1 MDKNNI
7 NIDDLFR
14 QRLGNAEEEQRPGA
28 WLNMKALLDEQMPV
42 QKTAAVNW
50 RRMFGYVAGLALLA
64 AISVGSYEAINHF
77 SSADEAI
84 ADNTNG
90 SVNSNRG
97 VAGTALNT
105 LPDTRKES
113 VEEPEASNSPV
124 ASSTTEST
132 TEVTK
137 AGVSTTNSSSSTAA
151 SNSAPSTVNSGN
163 SINNT
168 KPTVAKNSKVVN
180 NVANNTATS
189 SATNNNNAADAV
201 DTKSLSSKLT
211 VAASSNRSTSTAQQ
225 QAAMKNVSSSSSNN
239 KAQENVSAQLSASSA
254 KNTNSTQVSTVKAKA
269 QQSQPALATGSAEKL
284 ATSTQKPEFEVEQVP
299 VTKIVRNESYDKDG
313 SLKMDTIFNGEDI
326 IEVRR
331 PKQEKESLVL
341 ANNKNAS
348 SRLTS
353 NMEPNAATTS
363 KAGVDEEVEMIPL
376 SSKLVKRKK
385 QKNFSSTRFEEMVK
399 NAKYRL
405 SNVRFYPG
413 IVIGANAAFNGN
425 FGMQGGLAMNMT
437 ITDRWSILTEAK
449 YIYNFNGKTNF
460 SDNYINNFEDK
471 YVGGQKI
478 TTYDSVEYLYNFNS
492 YSRVELPIAVN
503 YSFQRFDVFG
513 GANLAYNFKI
523 NNVADV
529 EYKHEGL
536 TTSTNTNT
544 NIYANQSS
552 KSVLLSD
559 FKPSFNVGY
568 VLGIGY
574 HVTPGSRVDLRIS
587 QPVWNNANTLGAK
600 EIQKRLYNVP
610 TVQFNYIYRF
620 SSNKPYKKAR

>member
-77 SSADEAI
+77 NSADEAI

-113 VEEPEASNSPV
+113 VEEPEVSNSPV

-132 TEVTK
+132 TEVAK
-137 AGVSTTNSSSSTAA
+137 AGVSTTNSSSTAT
-151 SNSAPSTVNSGN
+151 SNYAPSTVNSGN
-163 SINNT
+163 SINNNT

-180 NVANNTATS
+180 NVANNSATS
-189 SATNNNNAADAV
+189 SATNNNNAADVV

-211 VAASSNRSTSTAQQ
+211 VAASSNRGATTAQQ
-225 QAAMKNVSSSSSNN
+225 QAAMKNVGSSSSNN
-239 KAQENVSAQLSASSA
+239 KAQENVSTQLSSSST
-254 KNTNSTQVSTVKAKA
+254 KNTNSTQAATVKAKA
-269 QQSQPALATGSAEKL
+269 QQSQPALVTGSAEKL

-299 VTKIVRNESYDKDG
+299 VTKIVRNESYDKNG
-313 SLKMDTIFNGEDI
+313 SLKMDTIFNGEEV
-326 IEVRR
+326 IEVRK
-331 PKQEKESLVL
+331 PKQEKEQLL
-341 ANNKNAS
+341 ASNKEMS
-348 SRLTS
+348 SSVTKDI
-353 NMEPNAATTS
+353 EPNSAAAS
-363 KAGVDEEVEMIPL
+363 NVKADEEVEMVPL
-376 SSKLVKRKK
+376 KSKRVERKK

-405 SNVRFYPG
+405 DNVRFYPG
-413 IVIGANAAFNGN
+413 VVIGANAAFNGN

-471 YVGGQKI
+471 YVGGQKV
-478 TTYDSVEYLYNFNS
+478 TTYDSVEYLYNFSS

-544 NIYANQSS
+544 NVYAKQSD
-552 KSVLLSD
+552 KSILLSD

-568 VLGIGY
+568 VLGVGY
-574 HVTPGSRVDLRIS
+574 HVTPASRIDLRIS
-587 QPVWNNANTLGAK
+587 QPVWNNANTPGAK
-600 EIQKRLYNVP
+600 EIQKSLYNVP

>member
-77 SSADEAI
+77 NSADEAI

-113 VEEPEASNSPV
+113 VEEPEASSSPV

-132 TEVTK
+132 SDASK
-137 AGVSTTNSSSSTAA
+137 AVGASNNSSAGTA
-151 SNSAPSTVNSGN
+151 SNAAPSTVSSGN

-168 KPTVAKNSKVVN
+168 KPTLAKNSKVVN

-189 SATNNNNAADAV
+189 SATNNNNAADVV

-211 VAASSNRSTSTAQQ
+211 VAASSKISTAAVQQ
-225 QAAMKNVSSSSSNN
+225 GAAMKNVSSSSSNN

-254 KNTNSTQVSTVKAKA
+254 KNTSSTQVSTVKAKA
-269 QQSQPALATGSAEKL
+269 QQSQPALATSSAEKL
-284 ATSTQKPEFEVEQVP
+284 STSTPQPEFEVEQVP

-341 ANNKNAS
+341 ANNKNTS
-348 SRLTS
+348 SSVTS
-353 NMEPNAATTS
+353 NIEPNAATTS
-363 KAGVDEEVEMIPL
+363 NAEVDEEVKMIPL

-405 SNVRFYPG
+405 DNVRFYPG
-413 IVIGANAAFNGN
+413 VVIGANAAFNGN

-471 YVGGQKI
+471 YVGGQKV
-478 TTYDSVEYLYNFNS
+478 TTYDSVEYLYNFSS

-544 NIYANQSS
+544 NVYAKQSD
-552 KSVLLSD
+552 KSILLSD

-568 VLGIGY
+568 VLGVGY
-574 HVTPGSRVDLRIS
+574 HVTPASRIDLRIS